1 MQWTKVKAIPTPR
14 IGLSH
19 SKKVERILS
28 KKSSSELKDKKRRLL
43 DESGSLHVARHS
55 TLSLAAGENGTRP
68 LYTVEGWADQVGDT
82 LPLWA
87 DGA

>member
-1 MQWTKVKAIPTPR
+1 M
-14 IGLSH
+14 
-19 SKKVERILS
+19 ERILS
-28 KKSSSELKDKKRRLL
+28 KESSSELKDEKKKRRLL
-43 DESGSLHVARHS
+43 DESGSLHVARRN